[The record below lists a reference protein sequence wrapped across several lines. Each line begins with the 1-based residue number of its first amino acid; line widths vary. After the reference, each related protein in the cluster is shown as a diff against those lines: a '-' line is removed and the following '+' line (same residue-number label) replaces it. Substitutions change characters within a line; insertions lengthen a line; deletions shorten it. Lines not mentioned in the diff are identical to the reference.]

1 MVLKLKQHLE
11 QSKGHESKGDESKGD
26 KSQGQKRGSPDEESK
41 GLLEA
46 TDEIARTSAELIP
59 ALHLAKEELAHELE
73 ANLKQLKDVISE
85 STRVSKAL
93 ESVLE
98 EIQATSAQQE
108 AEQSKQSP
116 AKQKETSQGT
126 DGGMNE
132 QQKNGAEGKA
142 KQDNADSESKGDAPP
157 ETQRGQAAG
166 KQKEDNPRQTE
177 GKVPKWQPP
186 EGGQ

>member
-1 MVLKLKQHLE
+1 MALKLKPDDAKSDVAI
-11 QSKGHESKGDESKGD
+11 QSA
-26 KSQGQKRGSPDEESK
+26 Q
-41 GLLEA
+41 
-46 TDEIARTSAELIP
+46 LIP
-59 ALHLAKEELAHELE
+59 ALHQAKEELAKELE
-73 ANLKQLKDVISE
+73 ANLKQLKEVIVE
-85 STRVSKAL
+85 SNRVAKAL

-98 EIQATSAQQE
+98 EIQATSAQEE
-108 AEQSKQSP
+108 AEQSKQPP

-132 QQKNGAEGKA
+132 KQKEGAEGKA
-142 KQDNADSESKGDAPP
+142 KQDDSDSGAKGDAKQGDAKQGDSSSGSKGDAPP

-186 EGGQ
+186 AGGQ